1 MARSLTVKHE
11 EKPSTS
17 PLFTAFL
24 LLACAWMAAT
34 ALSAAS
40 AEETTGSLPSPGV
53 IDGQ

>member
-11 EKPSTS
+11 EKPSTT

-40 AEETTGSLPSPGV
+40 AEETSAPLPATLG

>member
-24 LLACAWMAAT
+24 LLACAWLAAS

-40 AEETTGSLPSPGV
+40 AEESPAALPIPGA
-53 IDGQ
+53 INGQ

>member
-11 EKPSTS
+11 EKPSTT

-40 AEETTGSLPSPGV
+40 ADETVASPSLPSL
-53 IDGQ
+53 IDGR